1 MHNRLQVNFW
11 KLNMNA
17 IIIIEDEG
25 NRKLYDNA
33 AKYFER
39 AETTLILTLKEIN
52 EYFDELDATQNRRQL
67 SDKARL
73 PTKLLKTL

>member
-1 MHNRLQVNFW
+1 
-11 KLNMNA
+11 MNA